1 MKLNKLPMNVKPH
14 FLAGVWC
21 LVPMEQTSACSSSA
35 HASLLWEEDEV
46 LSTLGQYNVLCACP
60 KERVVMGFLGHPYEG
75 KWET

>member
-1 MKLNKLPMNVKPH
+1 MNVKPH

-21 LVPMEQTSACSSSA
+21 LVPVEQTSSCSRSSA
-35 HASLLWEEDEV
+35 YTSLLWEEDEV
-46 LSTLGQYNVLCACP
+46 LSTLGQCNLLCACP